1 MSKTKRQASAK
12 MFDGPKEKGLFEIN
26 AMALEKERNGEK
38 IIHMEI
44 GRPDFDTPASVKA
57 AAIKALENG
66 AIFYT
71 NLRSTDKL
79 RLAAASYPQ

>member
-44 GRPDFDTPASVKA
+44 GRPSVDRK
-57 AAIKALENG
+57 
-66 AIFYT
+66 
-71 NLRSTDKL
+71 SVV
-79 RLAAASYPQ
+79 

>member
-44 GRPDFDTPASVKA
+44 GRPDFDTPASTTQ
-57 AAIKALENG
+57 IG
-66 AIFYT
+66 
-71 NLRSTDKL
+71 R
-79 RLAAASYPQ
+79 ASCRERV